1 MRQMANPPLSVVFD
15 LDGTLVDTAPDLA
28 AAMNAVLAEDG
39 LPPLPLE
46 AVRAMVGRG
55 AGALIAR
62 GFTEHG
68 RSLDER
74 RREALVERFIA
85 HYHSAIA
92 AYSHPFP
99 GARPAVDAL
108 RRAGC
113 QLGICT
119 NKHIGLTT
127 HLLDAIDFRAP
138 FGSVRG
144 ADSQPYRKPDP
155 RHLLDVITDLG
166 GIPERSVLIGDSET
180 DAKTAQAAGV
190 PVILVTFGYTEV
202 PVEDLG
208 ADVLIGHFDE
218 LHGALQRL
226 WPEFA

>member
-1 MRQMANPPLSVVFD
+1 MTQTQNQPISIVFD

-28 AAMNAVLAEDG
+28 AAMNAVLREDS

-62 GFTEHG
+62 GYAEHG
-68 RSLDER
+68 RALDER
-74 RREALVERFIA
+74 RRDDLVDRFIA
-85 HYHSAIA
+85 HYHGSIA
-92 AYSHPFP
+92 SHSQPFP
-99 GARPAVDAL
+99 GARVAVASL
-108 RRAGC
+108 MAAGC
-113 QLGICT
+113 RLGICT
-119 NKHIGLTT
+119 NKHIGLTE
-127 HLLDAIDFRAP
+127 HLLDALDFRAP

-155 RHLLDVITDLG
+155 RHLLDVISDLG

-190 PVILVTFGYTEV
+190 PVILVTFGYTET

-208 ADVLIGHFDE
+208 ANILIGHFDE
-218 LHGALQRL
+218 LRGALQQL
-226 WPEFA
+226 WPDFA